1 MTSKR
6 SERVGTRRAANAAFL
21 PFDPG
26 RHRMSSPTPT
36 EESADPDGE
45 EFDPNAPLGSDST
58 QRNRKRAALAVAP
71 FLALGLGNVVL
82 ILQWGIEPL
91 WAFALLP
98 PILFCSVLAYIVFS
112 TDFLDD
118 RT

>member
-1 MTSKR
+1 
-6 SERVGTRRAANAAFL
+6 
-21 PFDPG
+21 
-26 RHRMSSPTPT
+26 MSSPT
-36 EESADPDGE
+36 SADERAEPGDDD
-45 EFDPNAPLGSDST
+45 FDPNAPLQSDSRG
-58 QRNRKRAALAVAP
+58 RNRKRAALAVAP

-112 TDFLDD
+112 TDFLND

>member
-1 MTSKR
+1 MTSA
-6 SERVGTRRAANAAFL
+6 T
-21 PFDPG
+21 
-26 RHRMSSPTPT
+26 
-36 EESADPDGE
+36 SADDSADAAGTTDE
-45 EFDPNAPLGSDST
+45 EFDPNAPLGSAT
-58 QRNRKRAALAVAP
+58 EGKNRKRAALAVAP
-71 FLALGLGNVVL
+71 FLAIGLGNVVL
-82 ILQWGIEPL
+82 LLGWGLEPL